1 MTARKRIGV
10 LISGR
15 GSNLQSLINAC
26 REPDYPAEIVT
37 VISNRPGA
45 LGLERAQSAELPA
58 LTLDHKDYA
67 SRAAFDADLDRA
79 LRDAGVEI
87 VCNAG
92 FMRLLTEGFVE
103 AWRDRQLNIHPS
115 LLPAFRGLHPQEQAL
130 NAGVCVS
137 GATVHFVRADMD
149 SGPILAQAVVPV
161 IPEDTVETLSARILA
176 AEHKLYPCALKL
188 VASGE
193 VWVEGESVRC
203 AGSASRCLF
212 FPQ

>member
-1 MTARKRIGV
+1 MTARKRVGV

-15 GSNLQSLINAC
+15 GSNLQSLIDAC

-45 LGLERAQSAELPA
+45 LGLERAQSAGLPA
-58 LTLDHKDYA
+58 LTLNHKDYA

-79 LRDAGVEI
+79 LRDAGAEI
-87 VCNAG
+87 ICNAG
-92 FMRLLTEGFVE
+92 FMRLLTEGFAE

-137 GATVHFVRADMD
+137 GATVHFVRTDMD

-161 IPEDTVETLSARILA
+161 MPDDTVETLSARILA
-176 AEHKLYPCALKL
+176 AEHKLYPYALKL

-193 VWVEGESVRC
+193 VWVEGESVRG
-203 AGSASRCLF
+203 AGSPARCLF